1 MLQCSSAFTSWRHVQ
16 MAPRKLFSVVFLFAA
31 LGLSIA
37 CAGGPSPTGAPPPQ
51 ATPAPASALPDA
63 ANGLQVIL
71 AASHL
76 AVGQNRFPIGL
87 VRDDRSVKDAQVHLK
102 FYDLSSDT
110 PTLTTETDAP
120 FYGDN
125 LGEAGVYVGRTTF
138 SKAGNWGVEVS
149 VAQPGY
155 APQTLRVGF
164 QVALQGA
171 VPKIGDAALP
181 SKNLT
186 LQDVGG
192 DRSKISSSDQDDS
205 ILHRISIA
213 DALKNG
219 KPTVILFATP
229 KFCTSRT
236 CGPSHQVVLALAQN
250 YADQV
255 NFIHVEVYKDF
266 KTFAPADA
274 MVEWHLDTE
283 PWLFF
288 VGGQGKIVDR
298 YEGGI
303 TSKEIVPAFLKF
315 IGQ

>member
-1 MLQCSSAFTSWRHVQ
+1 MVLNHG
-16 MAPRKLFSVVFLFAA
+16 KLFRLAILVAVLGVSAA
-31 LGLSIA
+31 CS
-37 CAGGPSPTGAPPPQ
+37 GGGAAPTVAAPPP
-51 ATPAPASALPDA
+51 ASSSASATENLE
-63 ANGLQVIL
+63 NGLQVLL

-76 AVGQNRFPIGL
+76 DVGLNRFPIGL
-87 VRDDRSVKDAQVHLK
+87 VRDNRSVKDAQVHLK
-102 FYDLSSDT
+102 FYDLAT
-110 PTLTTETDAP
+110 EPPVLTAEADAP

-125 LGEAGVYVGRTTF
+125 LGEAGVYVARTTF
-138 SKAGNWGVEVS
+138 SKAGRWGVEAIVN
-149 VAQPGY
+149 QPGY
-155 APQTLRVGF
+155 APETKRVGF
-164 QVALQGA
+164 EVSAQDP
-171 VPKIGDAALP
+171 VPNIGDDAPP
-181 SKNLT
+181 SKNPT

-192 DRSKISSSDQDDS
+192 DRSKISSSDEDDR
-205 ILHRISIA
+205 ILHLISVA

-236 CGPSHQVVLALAQN
+236 CGPSHQVVLSLARN

-255 NFIHVEVYKDF
+255 NFIHIEVYKDF
-266 KTFAPADA
+266 KTFEPADA
-274 MVEWHLDTE
+274 MREWHLDTE

-288 VGGQGKIVDR
+288 VGANGKIVER